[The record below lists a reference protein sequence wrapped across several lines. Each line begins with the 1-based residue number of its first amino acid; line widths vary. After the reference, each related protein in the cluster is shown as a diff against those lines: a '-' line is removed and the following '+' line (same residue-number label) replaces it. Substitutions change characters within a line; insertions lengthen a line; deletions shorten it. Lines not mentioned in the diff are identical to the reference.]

1 LKKLEEYRRN
11 AAELREMAVG
21 ASSARHRQRLQEMA
35 EIWERFA
42 ELEKRH
48 LTAENNNVI
57 ELVLP
62 PNDPKRNSNK
72 VFPQKN

>member
-1 LKKLEEYRRN
+1 
-11 AAELREMAVG
+11 
-21 ASSARHRQRLQEMA
+21 MA
-35 EIWERFA
+35 ETWERLA

-57 ELVLP
+57 ELVLL
-62 PNDPKRNSNK
+62 PKSNK

>member
-1 LKKLEEYRRN
+1 MKKVDEYLRN

-21 ASSARHRQRLQEMA
+21 ASSAQHRRRLQEMA
-35 EIWERFA
+35 ETWERLA

-57 ELVLP
+57 ELVLL
-62 PNDPKRNSNK
+62 PKSNK